1 MRVFITGAGGGIG
14 GAIKDLYVEKG
25 HDVIAPR
32 SFELDLSD
40 INAVKKWFSE
50 NEANFDAIIHC
61 AGFNQPMDLIDM
73 SYELYQKTHN
83 VNVASLIEIIKA
95 NDNYFKKNGGFV
107 VGIASLYASITR
119 EKRTAYTTSKHAL
132 VGLIK
137 TLALEYGKYNVLCN
151 TVSPGFVDTLMFQ
164 TNNSL
169 EKRNELAQKT
179 ALNRLAKPQDIA
191 NMVYFLGSNNN
202 TYVTGQDIIVDGGFM
217 AGSYQ

>member
-14 GAIKDLYVEKG
+14 GAIKDLYIEKG
-25 HDVIAPR
+25 HEVIAPR

-73 SYELYQKTHN
+73 PYELYQKTHN

>member
-14 GAIKDLYVEKG
+14 GAIKDLYIEKG

-73 SYELYQKTHN
+73 PYELYQKTHN

>member
-1 MRVFITGAGGGIG
+1 MRAFITGAGGGIG
-14 GAIKDLYVEKG
+14 GAIKDLYIEKG

>member
-14 GAIKDLYVEKG
+14 GAIKDLYIEKG

-40 INAVKKWFSE
+40 INTVKKWFSE